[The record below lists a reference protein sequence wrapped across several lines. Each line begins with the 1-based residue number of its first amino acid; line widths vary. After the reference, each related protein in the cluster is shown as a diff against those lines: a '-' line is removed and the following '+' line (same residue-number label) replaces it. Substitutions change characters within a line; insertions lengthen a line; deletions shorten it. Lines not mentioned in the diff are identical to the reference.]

1 MSVNVGYKP
10 RPAGIMFKFWPVEAL
25 VAIILVHL
33 NLYRVKN
40 WLTTKLHKIIKN
52 YDIFIN
58 FWDYLKKIY
67 KNINDI

>member
-1 MSVNVGYKP
+1 MSVYVGYKP

-40 WLTTKLHKIIKN
+40 WLTTKLHKMLKN
-52 YDIFIN
+52 CDIFIN

-67 KNINDI
+67 KNIKDI